1 MQPSTYVPSFY
12 FYKLAQAISAPYT
25 DLIAFKSGN
34 IDSQGNII
42 KSVSSIDA
50 FEFLVIKL
58 KKIFE
63 QLPYGITKAS
73 LSNYLATLQ
82 MFSEEVEKYD
92 ITQEQFHCLV
102 EGIVSQ
108 NTNNEISYLE
118 LLEDMATGG
127 GAGALGVPAQGGNIN
142 QGGISGRDIRMG
154 LPIMKRKKGDFFD
167 NCEVFDVCPAEFVSF
182 KNAKNWTDIPES
194 ETKRY
199 LQRFQRR
206 NKNGKM
212 GISGI
217 NPVSGEKDL
226 FWITYPSHNFMES
239 KDLSVLNFLFE
250 ESKEL
255 TPDKNSDGKT
265 STEEVRAYFQDRNL
279 DGSPDGEHHSSVTTS
294 LNEIFGIGK
303 KDNTPGVLQQEKP
316 HEASYT
322 ELQGRLLAFGHGL
335 DQIHTIEDSKDR
347 HAALTDFLSQQS
359 KISRKSASHP
369 DPTSGDVELPDAYHY
384 DIAQKKSVPLEIK
397 SATASGSFPTKLPE
411 MGKKLRPKEWI
422 QKLGSFIAKNFE
434 LTGRGRYR
442 ERLSPEQSL
451 DLEVEAG
458 RGLVRFG
465 KKTGSQTLIKSH
477 KTGNFYFVDTP
488 EIMSHWVD
496 SLRFPSVKA
505 RSRGESV
512 EQSDPSTAG
521 SKIELAPLK
530 GFISRVEKS
539 PERKRL
545 TISKR
550 AYQTMRESLPKE
562 LHIHLDRAIGQHVD

>member
-34 IDSQGNII
+34 IDTQGNII

-102 EGIVSQ
+102 EGIISQ
-108 NTNNEISYLE
+108 NTNNEVSYLE
-118 LLEDMATGG
+118 LLEDMGTGG
-127 GAGALGVPAQGGNIN
+127 GAGAIGVPAQGGNIN
-142 QGGISGRDIRMG
+142 QGGVSGRDIRMG

-239 KDLSVLNFLFE
+239 KDLSTLNFLFE
-250 ESKEL
+250 ETQEL
-255 TPDKNSDGKT
+255 NPDIFD
-265 STEEVRAYFQDRNL
+265 
-279 DGSPDGEHHSSVTTS
+279 SPDPGTKADSQEVAAAAAKRSRRGYTPPRIFPEDAHKEFHDHVKKLVERHKNAKTEAEKSEIEARIILHGTSYANVKDNADELKKYIEKAHKTIHSSVSATDRSSKASDAILVTKGEKGFEYNAVEVKSKKGTFRQHITNKLLRHLIDIGGQAMSAWSQPSKHPTQSFVFDLPETS
-294 LNEIFGIGK
+294 EEAKKQSEERMSQLQKVLELPAVKSIRDTLIEKLQTKVQQSTVLKK
-303 KDNTPGVLQQEKP
+303 KDGKFYLFKPQSSKPSLRSSWAKTFSGQPQTETARRHIRTFEQSVEIPKNTEQ
-316 HEASYT
+316 
-322 ELQGRLLAFGHGL
+322 F
-335 DQIHTIEDSKDR
+335 
-347 HAALTDFLSQQS
+347 
-359 KISRKSASHP
+359 KISSDANSA
-369 DPTSGDVELPDAYHY
+369 
-384 DIAQKKSVPLEIK
+384 
-397 SATASGSFPTKLPE
+397 
-411 MGKKLRPKEWI
+411 
-422 QKLGSFIAKNFE
+422 
-434 LTGRGRYR
+434 
-442 ERLSPEQSL
+442 
-451 DLEVEAG
+451 
-458 RGLVRFG
+458 
-465 KKTGSQTLIKSH
+465 
-477 KTGNFYFVDTP
+477 
-488 EIMSHWVD
+488 IMSAFSD
-496 SLRFPSVKA
+496 SENQKYLSELLKNH
-505 RSRGESV
+505 
-512 EQSDPSTAG
+512 QS
-521 SKIELAPLK
+521 
-530 GFISRVEKS
+530 
-539 PERKRL
+539 
-545 TISKR
+545 
-550 AYQTMRESLPKE
+550 
-562 LHIHLDRAIGQHVD
+562 